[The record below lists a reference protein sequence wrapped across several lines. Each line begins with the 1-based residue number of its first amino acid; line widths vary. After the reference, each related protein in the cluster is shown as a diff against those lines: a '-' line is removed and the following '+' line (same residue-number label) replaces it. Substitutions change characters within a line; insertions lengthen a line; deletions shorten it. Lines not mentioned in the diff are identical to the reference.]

1 MLLTRFA
8 RRAITKVAQIIEIRR
23 VNGRKLDPARVALI
37 TPESLLFYFGNIHS
51 QRGQDGILAEIFRR
65 LGIADGMFVEF
76 GAWDGVYLSNCRYLV
91 ERGWGGLFIEGDS
104 AKYRALAEIYGQSP
118 NIKTLN
124 AMVGTGSLQGS
135 RFGVLLD
142 HAGIAPSK
150 VTFLSIDVDGPDLE
164 IFEDMEFTPPVVLI
178 EGGFN
183 FTPSLVRAIPV
194 ELARRNMQQPLAVI
208 VDTAQKRGY
217 RAVCFYQDTYLVR
230 EDLAA
235 SFMRVDARA
244 LYADAFNFMPNGF
257 RRDLLDLRDRS
268 TVIRKYECE
277 SLGRFEVDPL
287 TY

>member
-1 MLLTRFA
+1 MLLSSLT
-8 RRAITKVAQIIEIRR
+8 RRAIARVTQINEIRQ
-23 VNGRKLDPARVALI
+23 VNGRKLDSARVAYI

-65 LGIADGMFVEF
+65 LGIVAGMFVEF
-76 GAWDGVYLSNCRYLV
+76 GAWDGVYLSNCRYLA

-104 AKYRALAEIYGQSP
+104 AKYRKLSAVYRHSP
-118 NIKTLN
+118 DVKTLN
-124 AMVGTGSLQGS
+124 AMVGTQSLPGS
-135 RFGVLLD
+135 RLGVLLD
-142 HAGIAPSK
+142 QAGIAPSK
-150 VTFLSIDVDGPDLE
+150 VTFLSIDIDGPDLE
-164 IFEDMEFTPPVVLI
+164 IFEDMEFAPPVVLI
-178 EGGFN
+178 EGGFK

-194 ELARRNMQQPLAVI
+194 EVARRNTQQPLAVI

-257 RRDLLDLRDRS
+257 RRGLLNLRNRS
-268 TVIRKYECE
+268 TLIRKYERE
-277 SLGRFEVDPL
+277 GLGRFEVDPL
-287 TY
+287 AY